1 MKKLTQRIKF
11 WFQSLKAKAR
21 ENFSPDM
28 KTLTGATLAIFLA
41 FAVAVF
47 ASGSVFIGTLGWLPV
62 LVMTVSVL
70 IISFVGAILIIAL
83 LRLLARIHFWLAVA
97 LATGIPGI
105 MLFYHLTMPGS
116 VLVFL
121 TIAICAALISGALR
135 QFRKK
140 WTDIKILHRVM
151 AILSLAV
158 GLAGLTG
165 GIVWL
170 LHPGQP
176 VDMPSNAA
184 MSVDN
189 LPPVLD
195 MVNPAEQGHYTV
207 SYLTYGSGEDTRR
220 KEFGAEADLITEPVD
235 GSTFLGSW
243 TGFSGKMRTNYFGF
257 DQSKLPLNALVWYPD
272 GEGPFPLVL
281 IVHGNHLAQKFS
293 DPGYAYL
300 GELLASRGYIL
311 ASVDQNFLNGS
322 YMDIPKGLNNENDA
336 RGWLLLKHIQAWQEW
351 NEQEENP
358 FYQKVDMDN
367 IALIGHSRG
376 GEAVGHAALFS
387 HLPFYPDNANEIFD
401 FDFDIRSIIAI
412 APCDGQYQPA
422 NIRTPLTDINY
433 LVLQGSHDADVSSYQ
448 GMRQFNRIRF
458 TDDFD
463 GFRAGIYIW
472 GANHGQ
478 FNTVW
483 GRTDF
488 PAPRINFYN
497 LAQLMPEED
506 QQSISKTYI
515 SAFLDATLRNDT
527 RLRKMFMDYRHAR
540 HWLPE
545 TIYISQY
552 EEAGA
557 EYICTFTDDLD
568 LSTGTLAHSTIHTED
583 LSIWREQTLFLNWG
597 DYDTRA
603 LFLGWN
609 TTENDTLMPSYTI
622 EWPSETI
629 TTNKQSKL
637 IFSLA
642 ETTERADPPGK
653 NGQESDEATEVQETE
668 PISDEHDE
676 NDENN
681 ENQQIEIQ
689 EDTNKEDEFIDF
701 TIRLTDTNGAFL
713 EFPLSSFS
721 PVQPTLK
728 RKFTKLSS
736 MQNPAESEIIL
747 QYFYFPLGQ
756 FAEDHPDF
764 DFENINSVRLIF
776 DITQEGVVAVNNI
789 GFIN

>member
-1 MKKLTQRIKF
+1 MKKLAQRIQSR
-11 WFQSLKAKAR
+11 FQSCKTKVK
-21 ENFSPDM
+21 ENFSPGR
-28 KTLTGATLAIFLA
+28 KTLAGATLAIFLA

-47 ASGSVFIGTLGWLPV
+47 ASGSVFISTLGWLPV
-62 LVMTVSVL
+62 LVFTVSVL

-83 LRLLARIHFWLAVA
+83 LRLLARTHFWLAVA
-97 LATGIPGI
+97 LVTGIPGI

-121 TIAICAALISGALR
+121 TIAICAALVGGALR
-135 QFRKK
+135 QLQKK

-165 GIVWL
+165 GTMWL

-189 LPPVLD
+189 LPPVLN
-195 MVNPAEQGHYTV
+195 MMNPAEQGPYTV

-220 KEFGAEADLITEPVD
+220 KEFGADADLITQPVD
-235 GSTFLGSW
+235 GSTFLKSW
-243 TGFSGKMRTNYFGF
+243 TGFSGKMRTRYFGF
-257 DQSKLPLNALVWYPD
+257 DQTNLPLNALVWHPD

-281 IVHGNHLAQKFS
+281 IVHGNHLAQNFS

-300 GELLASRGYIL
+300 GKLLASRGYIL

-322 YMDIPKGLNNENDA
+322 YMDISKGLNNENDA

-351 NEQEENP
+351 NEQEGNI
-358 FYQKVDMDN
+358 FHQKVDMDN

-376 GEAVGHAALFS
+376 GEAVGHAALFNR
-387 HLPFYPDNANEIFD
+387 LPFYPDNANEIFD
-401 FDFDIRSIIAI
+401 FDFNIRSIIAI

-422 NIRTPLTDINY
+422 STRTQLNDLNY

-448 GMRQFNRIRF
+448 GMRQFNRIDF
-458 TDDFD
+458 TDDFE
-463 GFRAGIYIW
+463 GFKAGVYIW

-488 PAPRINFYN
+488 PGPRINFYN
-497 LAQLMPEED
+497 LAQLMSEED
-506 QQSISKTYI
+506 QQRISKTYI
-515 SAFLDATLRNDT
+515 SAFLDATLRNDI
-527 RLRKMFMDYRHAR
+527 RLRKIFMDYRHAR

-557 EYICTFTDDLD
+557 DYICTFTEDLD
-568 LSTGTLAHSTIHTED
+568 LSTGTLAHSSIHAND
-583 LSIWREQTLFLNWG
+583 LSIWREQQLFLNWG
-597 DYDTRA
+597 NYDTRA
-603 LFLGWN
+603 LFIGWN
-609 TTENDTLMPSYTI
+609 TTESDTLIPSYTI
-622 EWPSETI
+622 NWPAEAI
-629 TTNKQSKL
+629 TTGKRSTL
-637 IFSLA
+637 FFSLA
-642 ETTERADPPGK
+642 ETGEKANPPGK
-653 NGQESDEATEVQETE
+653 NGQESDQATEVEETE
-668 PISDEHDE
+668 PGSSELDE
-676 NDENN
+676 NDKNDETL
-681 ENQQIEIQ
+681 QTEIQ
-689 EDTNKEDEFIDF
+689 ENINEEDEFIDF

-713 EFPLSSFS
+713 EFPLSHFS

-747 QYFYFPLGQ
+747 QYFYFPLEQ
-756 FAEDHPDF
+756 FAKDHSGF
-764 DFENINSVRLIF
+764 DFESISSLRLIF
-776 DITQEGVVAVNNI
+776 DITNEGVVAVNNI
-789 GFIN
+789 GFMN

>member
-1 MKKLTQRIKF
+1 MKKLTQRIKS
-11 WFQSLKAKAR
+11 WFQSCKTRVK
-21 ENFSPDM
+21 ENFSPGR
-28 KTLTGATLAIFLA
+28 KTLASATLAIFLA
-41 FAVAVF
+41 FAVALF
-47 ASGSVFIGTLGWLPV
+47 ASGSVFISTLGWLPV
-62 LVMTVSVL
+62 LVMTTSIL
-70 IISFVGAILIIAL
+70 IISFVGALLSISL
-83 LRLLARIHFWLAVA
+83 LRLLARTSYWLAVA
-97 LATGIPGI
+97 LVTGIPVI
-105 MLFYHLTMPGS
+105 MMFYYLTMPGS

-121 TIAICAALISGALR
+121 TIAICAALIGGALR
-135 QFRKK
+135 QFHKK

-151 AILSLAV
+151 AILCLII
-158 GLAGLTG
+158 GLAGLSG

-176 VDMPSNAA
+176 VDIPSNAA
-184 MSVDN
+184 MSVDK
-189 LPPVLD
+189 LPLVLD
-195 MVNPAEQGHYTV
+195 MVNPAEPGPYTI
-207 SYLTYGSGEDTRR
+207 SYLTYGSGEDSKR
-220 KEFGAEADLITEPVD
+220 KEFGPEADLITEPVD

-243 TGFSGKMRTNYFGF
+243 TGFSGKMRTNFFGF
-257 DQSKLPLNALVWYPD
+257 DQTELPLNARVWYPE

-281 IVHGNHLAQKFS
+281 IVHGNHLAQNFS

-322 YMDIPKGLNNENDA
+322 FMDIPKGLNNENNA

-351 NEQEENP
+351 NEQDGNV
-358 FYQKVDMDN
+358 FHQKVDMEN

-376 GEAVGHAALFS
+376 GEAVGHAALFNR
-387 HLPFYPDNANEIFD
+387 LPFYPDNANEIFD
-401 FDFDIRSIIAI
+401 FDFHIRSIVAI

-433 LVLQGSHDADVSSYQ
+433 LTLQGSHDADVSSYQ
-448 GMRQFNRIRF
+448 GMRQFNRVHF
-458 TDDFD
+458 TDNFD
-463 GFRAGIYIW
+463 GFKAGVYIW

-488 PAPRINFYN
+488 PGPRINFYN
-497 LAQLMPEED
+497 LAQLMPGED

-527 RLRKMFMDYRHAR
+527 RIRKMFMDYRHAR

-557 EYICTFTDDLD
+557 EYICTFTEDLD
-568 LSTGTLAHSTIHTED
+568 LSTGTFAQSTIHTED

-609 TTENDTLMPSYTI
+609 TTENDTLRPSYSI
-622 EWPSETI
+622 NWPADAM
-629 TTNKQSKL
+629 TTNKESVL
-637 IFSLA
+637 FISLA
-642 ETTERADPPGK
+642 ETTEQADPPGEK
-653 NGQESDEATEVQETE
+653 DQESEEATEVEETE
-668 PISDEHDE
+668 PSSDELDE
-676 NDENN
+676 NDKNEETQQT
-681 ENQQIEIQ
+681 ENQ
-689 EDTNKEDEFIDF
+689 EDINEDDEFIDF
-701 TIRLTDTNGAFL
+701 TIHLTDANGAFL

-747 QYFYFPLGQ
+747 QYFYFPLEQ
-756 FAEDHPDF
+756 FAEDYADF
-764 DFENINSVRLIF
+764 DFESINSVRFIF
-776 DITQEGVVAVNNI
+776 DITREGVVTVNNI
-789 GFIN
+789 GFMQ